1 MAFME
6 IVERIMIII
15 AMNLFCFIIA
25 GDMTYKSKNFP
36 ENKHKFYVMQEYAA
50 PMYTRFLIVLM
61 VIIFYQMSI
70 KGPLFNVGV
79 FGSMAAVII
88 AQFAAVVKMRNTVVE
103 LSITDGSY
111 SVRSAYDVAFDK
123 LVPMV
128 PLALSNAKKEGNK
141 ITIQYDQRAISLTR
155 SDWNDIDDILAEMQ

>member
-6 IVERIMIII
+6 IVERIMIVI

-50 PMYTRFLIVLM
+50 PMYTRFLVVLM
-61 VIIFYQMSI
+61 VVIFYQMSI

-88 AQFAAVVKMRNTVVE
+88 AQFAAIVKMRNTIVE
-103 LSITDGSY
+103 LSITNGSY
-111 SVRSAYDVAFDK
+111 SVRSAYDVAFNQ
-123 LVPMV
+123 LTPMF
-128 PLALSNAKKEGNK
+128 PSAMSNAKREGEK
-141 ITIQYDQRAISLTR
+141 ITIQYDHRVISLKK
-155 SDWNDIDDILAEMQ
+155 SEWMDLEDIWYKLN